1 VHLRRLIEQFT
12 INFTWLQKVTNL
24 KTELYSSKLS
34 LNKKA
39 RKSRMINLKLNNRQ
53 EDKKINKEE
62 KREHKNNKSSD
73 CLKYLNRNI
82 LYIY

>member
-1 VHLRRLIEQFT
+1 MHQRRLIEQFT

-39 RKSRMINLKLNNRQ
+39 RKSKMINLKLNNRQ

-73 CLKYLNRNI
+73 YLKYLNRNI

>member
-1 VHLRRLIEQFT
+1 
-12 INFTWLQKVTNL
+12 
-24 KTELYSSKLS
+24 
-34 LNKKA
+34 
-39 RKSRMINLKLNNRQ
+39 MINLKLNNRQ